1 MRGGESNARWT
12 DEGNPPDQHRRPQA
26 GIPPAQDQ
34 LAQPVQACD
43 AENVGDRRG
52 GVPERDFECDPG
64 GDYLHAA
71 GGTILRGGERN
82 DGSGV

>member
-12 DEGNPPDQHRRPQA
+12 DEGDPPDQHRRPQA

-43 AENVGDRRG
+43 AESVGDRRG
-52 GVPERDFECDPG
+52 GISVSDPECDPG
-64 GDYLHAA
+64 SDHLHPA
-71 GGTILRGGERN
+71 GGADLI
-82 DGSGV
+82 